1 MAGELPSLSY
11 TALGRQDQEND
22 TDGDGGTEE
31 NVNPYLKTANV
42 VFMVLTW
49 AILIVVLLVWAVVGA
64 VFWIPL
70 LVRAM
75 LRFCINLIEA
85 MFEGQK
91 PVRAARTL
99 KEAVSFYR
107 RGFVV
112 AIEVVTKEEI
122 VQEAEG
128 PVTENR
134 LLFEVFWAFLVWYLI
149 ALAMGWIEASPL
161 DLLDWFL
168 AIPWTDHI
176 RGLMDTLSIGGLG

>member
-1 MAGELPSLSY
+1 LSY
-11 TALGRQDQEND
+11 TALGRLEEEEPDSGSD
-22 TDGDGGTEE
+22 DEE
-31 NVNPYLKTANV
+31 NVNPYLKTANT
-42 VFMVLTW
+42 VFKVLTW
-49 AILIVVLLVWAVVGA
+49 AILFVVLVVWAVVGA

-75 LRFCINLIEA
+75 LRFCVNLIEA

-122 VQEAEG
+122 ADAAEG

-134 LLFEVFWAFLVWYLI
+134 LLFEVFWALLVWYFI
-149 ALAMGWIEASPL
+149 ALLMGWIEASPL

-176 RGLMDTLSIGGLG
+176 RGLMDTLSIG